1 MKLTVHNLG
10 RIKDAELDIKPLTV
24 FSGHNGTN
32 KTWLAWALFELLR
45 PVSTGPNA
53 TGVYVPIEG
62 TNPFW
67 EKVREKLKPLF
78 DALGQGTA
86 TAAVTLDVSA
96 LEVWPEDGMI
106 PAGFGH
112 EHLTQFLGER
122 ANVAADA
129 RVDLSISIQEME
141 ARHESVVVELEPEL
155 GRLNVTSNWR
165 FADGTPRAVKRSF
178 THSNWDD
185 DALTNRAAWSL
196 RQLLMT
202 VLCLP
207 AERAGL
213 LLAAEGGDTDLDLP
227 DPMDDFLKVMR
238 LVRTTRRESPLRE
251 QLLPLLGRIAGGEIR
266 LAGPKGEE
274 RLVLDVAGRELPI
287 SVASSLSRSVAGLS
301 HYIRAFASPGDVLL
315 IDELEMNAHP
325 VAQLAL
331 VELMAVMVSYGIRIV
346 FTTHSPYVIDHLN
359 NLLEAGRAP
368 EDRREKL
375 AEEFQ
380 LRTSR
385 AFLPADKVSVYA
397 FEAMP
402 DGSEVKVT
410 NAIDPKS
417 GLITKSTF
425 APVTQ
430 RLSRLFNAALDA
442 SEDG

>member
-1 MKLTVHNLG
+1 MKLTVHNFG

-32 KTWLAWALFELLR
+32 KTWLAWALFMLLR

-53 TGVYVPIEG
+53 MNVFVREG
-62 TNPFW
+62 TEPFSK
-67 EKVREKLKPLF
+67 KVREKLKPLF
-78 DALGQGTA
+78 DALGQGTS
-86 TAAVTLDVSA
+86 TAAVTLDVGA
-96 LEVWPEDGMI
+96 LDVWPDGMLQ
-106 PAGFGH
+106 AGIEYG
-112 EHLTQFLGER
+112 ELTMLLG
-122 ANVAADA
+122 AGADLAADA
-129 RVDLSISIQEME
+129 RVGLSFSIHELE
-141 ARHESVVVELEPEL
+141 ARHGSVVVGLEPEL
-155 GRLNVTSNWR
+155 GRLHVTSNWQ
-165 FADGTPRAVKRSF
+165 FADGSTRAVDRSV
-178 THSNWDD
+178 TRPHWDE
-185 DALTNRAAWSL
+185 DALTNIAAWSL

-202 VLCLP
+202 VLCFP
-207 AERAGL
+207 ADRAGL
-213 LLAAEGGDTDLDLP
+213 LLATEGGDTDLVLP
-227 DPMDDFLKVMR
+227 DPVNDFLGVMR
-238 LVRTTRRESPLRE
+238 LVRTTRRESTLKER
-251 QLLPLLGRIAGGEIR
+251 LLPLLRRIAGGEIR
-266 LAGPKGEE
+266 LAGTRGEKQ
-274 RLVLDVAGRELPI
+274 LVLEVAGRELPI
-287 SVASSLSRSVAGLS
+287 TVASSLSRSVAGLA

-325 VAQLAL
+325 AAQLAL

-375 AEEFQ
+375 SEEFQ

-397 FEAMP
+397 FEEKP

-410 NAIDPKS
+410 NAIDPES
-417 GLITKSTF
+417 GLVTRSTF

-442 SEDG
+442 SEEGE

>member
-32 KTWLAWALFELLR
+32 KTWLAWALFVLLR

-53 TGVYVPIEG
+53 MDVIAHEG
-62 TNPFW
+62 TEPLS

-78 DALGQGTA
+78 EALGQGTS
-86 TAAVTLDVSA
+86 TVDVTLDVGA
-96 LEVWPEDGMI
+96 LEVWPDGILNFKMEHGEL
-106 PAGFGH
+106 AG
-112 EHLTQFLGER
+112 LLNER

-129 RVDLSISIQEME
+129 HVSLSIPIHEME
-141 ARHESVVVELEPEL
+141 ARHSSVGIELEPEL
-155 GRLNVTSNWR
+155 GRLSVTSNWH
-165 FADGTPRAVKRSF
+165 FADGSTRRIKRSS
-178 THSNWDD
+178 TNPHWDE
-185 DALTNRAAWSL
+185 DALTTIATWSL
-196 RQLLMT
+196 RQTLMT
-202 VLCLP
+202 VLCFP
-207 AERAGL
+207 ADRAGL
-213 LLAAEGGDTDLDLP
+213 LLAAEGGATDLDLP
-227 DPMDDFLKVMR
+227 DPMNDFLKVMR
-238 LVRTTRRESPLRE
+238 LLWTARKESPLRE
-251 QLLPLLGRIAGGEIR
+251 QLLPLLSRIAGGEIR
-266 LAGPKGEE
+266 LAGAKGEE
-274 RLVLDVAGRELPI
+274 RLVLDVSGRELPI
-287 SVASSLSRSVAGLS
+287 AVASSLSRSVAGLS
-301 HYIRAFASPGDVLL
+301 NYLRTFASPGDVLL

-325 VAQLAL
+325 EAQLAL

-375 AEEFQ
+375 AEEFR

-397 FEAMP
+397 FEEMP

-442 SEDG
+442 SEAGE

>member
-10 RIKDAELDIKPLTV
+10 RINDAEIDIKPLTI

-45 PVSTGPNA
+45 PVSTGPKAMEVFVPNEA
-53 TGVYVPIEG
+53 TALLS
-62 TNPFW
+62 

-78 DALGQGTA
+78 ASLGQGTS
-86 TAAVTLDVSA
+86 TAAVTLDVGA
-96 LEVWPEDGMI
+96 LGVWPDGMLWN
-106 PAGFGH
+106 GMSYG
-112 EHLTQFLGER
+112 ELTDLLGKE
-122 ANVAADA
+122 ASVAADA
-129 RVDLSISIQEME
+129 QIALSSPVHEME
-141 ARHESVVVELEPEL
+141 ARHESVVVELDPEL

-165 FADGTPRAVKRSF
+165 FADGTPRTINRSLLR
-178 THSNWDD
+178 SAWDE
-185 DALTNRAAWSL
+185 DALTDIATLSL
-196 RQLLMT
+196 QQLLMT
-202 VLCLP
+202 VLCFP

-213 LLAAEGGDTDLDLP
+213 LLAAEGGGTDLELP
-227 DPMDDFLKVMR
+227 APMNDFLTVMR
-238 LVRTTRRESPLRE
+238 FVRMTRKESPLRK

-266 LAGPKGEE
+266 LVGARGEE
-274 RLVLDVAGRELPI
+274 RSVLEVAGRELPI
-287 SVASSLSRSVAGLS
+287 AVASSLPRSVAGLA
-301 HYIRAFASPGDVLL
+301 HYFRALASPGDVLL

-397 FEAMP
+397 FEAVP
-402 DGSEVKVT
+402 DGSEVKVS

-442 SEDG
+442 SEDGA